1 MIPFSFLCLLRGT
14 KTPRQNPYVK
24 SYLEKNLIVINFI
37 LLKAIWAQ
45 NCISRVDFGCSY
57 YPKLEQAIKTTIR
70 PNILL

>member
-1 MIPFSFLCLLRGT
+1 MFTCMHQNTKTKSLCEILLR
-14 KTPRQNPYVK
+14 
-24 SYLEKNLIVINFI
+24 KNLIVIKII

-45 NCISRVDFGCSY
+45 NCISRVEFGCSY